1 MTAENVFKW
10 ARVYKLYYAGKYD
23 FKKYKGGMKM
33 PPLINQPDRAYYY
46 KIAGRLS
53 DAEIHAMFLVGYFFA
68 PQAHISAMATPKA
81 ISAGMEF
88 ASRGENGRSLLED
101 SLYALSKT
109 LADVNLDE
117 WLYGEWIGEV
127 RASMPGYMQMV
138 LKGEV
143 PLDVAACLLLI
154 PQSES
159 GYNWPEHFKQIEDS
173 GLGIAPWIT
182 RLKRMD
188 MLLVGQRP
196 GWRLLSH
203 ELSREFWQTL
213 GKQMSPSVRQSANTL
228 YS

>member
-10 ARVYKLYYAGKYD
+10 SRVYRLYYAGKYD
-23 FKKYKGGMKM
+23 FWKYKGGMKM
-33 PPLINQPDRAYYY
+33 PPLIKQPDRAYYY

-68 PQAHISAMATPKA
+68 PHAHISAMATSKA

-88 ASRGENGRSLLED
+88 ASLGENGQTLLED
-101 SLYALSKT
+101 NLYALSKT
-109 LADVNLDE
+109 LVDKDLDA
-117 WLYGEWIGEV
+117 WLYGEWIGSV
-127 RASMPGYMQMV
+127 RASMPECMQMV
-138 LKGEV
+138 LKGEL
-143 PLDVAACLLLI
+143 PLDLAACLLLI
-154 PQSES
+154 PQSEY

-188 MLLVGQRP
+188 MLLVTQRP
-196 GWRLLSH
+196 GWRLLAY
-203 ELSREFWQTL
+203 ELSQGFWKSL